1 MFLYLI
7 HHPSDGQVGK
17 VFIYFRGQGARMALE
32 VQMFEYILKDQGG
45 KTIGEYTSTAEPPTQ
60 GDIIY
65 LSNIPGWEAAQV
77 LGTTMLLSR
86 HDNTVVLKV
95 RPVEG

>member
-1 MFLYLI
+1 
-7 HHPSDGQVGK
+7 
-17 VFIYFRGQGARMALE
+17 MALE
-32 VQMFEYILKDQGG
+32 IQTFAYILKDEDG
-45 KTIGEYTSTAEPPTQ
+45 KMISEYTSTDEPPTQ

-65 LSNIPGWEAAQV
+65 LSNIPGWEAMEV
-77 LGTTMLLSR
+77 LGSTMHLTR